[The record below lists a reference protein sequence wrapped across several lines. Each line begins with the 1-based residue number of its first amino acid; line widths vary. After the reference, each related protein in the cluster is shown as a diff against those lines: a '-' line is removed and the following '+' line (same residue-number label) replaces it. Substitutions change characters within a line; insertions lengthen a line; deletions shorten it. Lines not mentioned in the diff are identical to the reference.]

1 MEIGVIIALAAL
13 ILGIVSFA
21 FPKIYR
27 HFYKRPKLVIEI
39 EPNKGITHFQKHI
52 RYSSKNP
59 EGIPVNTPEGIS
71 IYEFEWK
78 FDLTVRNNS
87 EVNAFNIKMCQRK
100 KSNYL
105 TFKKNI
111 NPNKALKAH
120 ELETIPFIF
129 SKVVESKHK
138 DRKSHFTK
146 TPSEFKNLMLLLEY
160 ENEFGQKF
168 YSRYY
173 FNTDKTEFKKTPKS
187 ELELWC

>member
-1 MEIGVIIALAAL
+1 MEKGAIIAIVAL
-13 ILGIVSFA
+13 ILGLAYFA
-21 FPKIYR
+21 LPKIYR
-27 HFYKRPKLVIEI
+27 YFYKRPRLVVEI
-39 EPNKGITHFQKHI
+39 EPNKGLTSSQRFI

-59 EGIPVNTPEGIS
+59 VGIPVNTPEGIS

-105 TFKKNI
+105 NFKKNI

-120 ELETIPFIF
+120 EEETIPFIF
-129 SKVVESKHK
+129 SKVVETKHK
-138 DRKSHFTK
+138 DRESHFPK
-146 TPSEFKNLMLLLEY
+146 RPSEFKDLMLLLEY
-160 ENEFGQKF
+160 ENEFGRKF

-173 FNTDKTEFKKTPKS
+173 FNTDKTEYKKTPKT
-187 ELELWC
+187 ELKYWC